1 MDYYIRYQQ
10 IIEKYNSEQDRT
22 DIEKTFMKL
31 MDFANSMNEEE
42 KRYIREGFRN
52 DEKLPI
58 YDMLFNEN
66 LSQKDIKK
74 FAVYLLDKI
83 KEKISELD
91 YWADKQETKVEVD
104 TLI

>member
-31 MDFANSMNEEE
+31 MDLANSMNEEE

-52 DEKLPI
+52 DEKLHI